1 MATNN
6 KKSTSAKKAAKPQQK
21 KTYKPETKSAPKKNV
36 IIAPYIIFIAALFI
50 TLTFFFDTKAVGS
63 WVNSALDW
71 LVGKGKYFL
80 PLYMFA
86 ISFMWKKD
94 KERNALPLK
103 CILYAVNILNLL
115 TVIRLLKFDSG
126 VICNWYTDL
135 LTEKA
140 IGTVAT
146 WVLAVI
152 FFTVSFILLC
162 GSTPDAVVKSII
174 TFFKEADYT
183 PQPRE
188 KKEKPPKPV
197 KEKAPAKEKARV
209 TEENGQRKFDLP
221 ELDPE
226 PAASQ
231 NEKHEINRSDPWDN
245 KVNEEENTDTPEQ
258 EPVPEPLP
266 EYEDEPVTEAI
277 PLPEPVT
284 ETAVSG
290 NGTVLAD
297 EAEDIQVLDE
307 DDEPVLE
314 TEDVAAPEAPYVF
327 PPLSLLIEGGEADG
341 GYSQADIRATGQKL
355 IETLESFGAR
365 AKIVNTSCGPTV
377 TRFELQP
384 EIGVKVKQIINL
396 SEDIALHLSA
406 SSVRVEPIPGKGA
419 VGVEIPNRRSSIV
432 RLRDLIATPAF
443 RDSNEKLLTCLGKD
457 IAGNPVYLDIK
468 KMPHLLIAGATG
480 QGKSVCLNSLIVS
493 LLYKARPEEVKLILI
508 DPKKLELSDYNGLPH
523 LLVPVVTEPKKAA
536 GTLNWAV
543 MEMEKRFERIQ
554 DVSARDSREYNEA
567 IAGDPEKEYMP
578 DVVIVIDELADL
590 MMTAPDDVET
600 SICRLAQKAR
610 AAGMHLVIGTQRPST
625 DVITGL
631 IKANIPSRIAFTVV
645 SRVDSDIILGQS
657 GAERLLGKGD
667 MLYAPVSEI
676 KPLRVQGAFVDGKKE
691 VAAVTQF
698 IKSAASVSYDEAVM
712 EKIEQEAKMC
722 GVKKKKIAV
731 EEDGAGEDDDKD
743 DPIKLKAIEVAL
755 EYGTISTSLLQRR
768 LSLGYAKAAR
778 IVDKL
783 ERSGVIGEFDPTT
796 KKRAI
801 LITAEEFAEMKLN
814 AKAGDEE

>member
-1 MATNN
+1 MATKN
-6 KKSTSAKKAAKPQQK
+6 KKSAPVKKAVKPQQK
-21 KTYKPETKSAPKKNV
+21 KTYKKSSGSGAEKFLV
-36 IIAPYIIFIAALFI
+36 LIPYILFIIALFI

-63 WVNSALDW
+63 WVNAGLDW

-80 PLYMFA
+80 PIYMFI
-86 ISFMWKKD
+86 ISFTFKSDRAKK
-94 KERNALPLK
+94 ALPLK
-103 CILYAVNILNLL
+103 SILYSVNILTLL
-115 TVIRLLKFDSG
+115 MTIRLLKFSSG
-126 VICNWYTDL
+126 VIFDWFTDL

-146 WVLAVI
+146 WVLSVI
-152 FFTVSFILLC
+152 FFTVSLILLC
-162 GSTPDAVVKSII
+162 GSTPDAVVRNII
-174 TFFKEADYT
+174 NFFKEADFT
-183 PQPRE
+183 PVQREPKIKE
-188 KKEKPPKPV
+188 KKI
-197 KEKAPAKEKARV
+197 KEKKVRHTEPV
-209 TEENGQRKFDLP
+209 TDTDDNGQRKFDLP
-221 ELDPE
+221 EFDSE
-226 PAASQ
+226 SDKKDD
-231 NEKHEINRSDPWDN
+231 KHEINRDDPWDN
-245 KVNEEENTDTPEQ
+245 KAKADEHTDPVPPSEP
-258 EPVPEPLP
+258 EPVPEPM
-266 EYEDEPVTEAI
+266 
-277 PLPEPVT
+277 PEPIPVP
-284 ETAVSG
+284 
-290 NGTVLAD
+290 
-297 EAEDIQVLDE
+297 EAEDTPPAPAE
-307 DDEPVLE
+307 DTVPEDIEVLE
-314 TEDVAAPEAPYVF
+314 DEEPILEEEDVVSPDTPYVF
-327 PPLSLLIEGGEADG
+327 PPLSLLIEGNDSDG
-341 GYSQADIRATGQKL
+341 GFTQADIRATGQKL

-432 RLRDLIATPAF
+432 RLRDLIANPTF
-443 RDSNEKLLTCLGKD
+443 RDSTEKLLTCLGKD

-480 QGKSVCLNSLIVS
+480 QGKSVCLNSLIIS

-543 MEMEKRFERIQ
+543 MEMERRFERIQ

-691 VAAVTQF
+691 VTAVTQF
-698 IKSAASVSYDEAVM
+698 IKSAASVSYDESVM

-722 GVKKKKIAV
+722 GVKKKKVVA
-731 EEDGAGEDDDKD
+731 EEDAAGEDDDKD

>member
-1 MATNN
+1 MATKN
-6 KKSTSAKKAAKPQQK
+6 KKSTPVKKAAKPKQNKSYKQTKSVEKQK
-21 KTYKPETKSAPKKNV
+21 KAVY
-36 IIAPYIIFIAALFI
+36 IAPYIIFIAALFI

-80 PLYMFA
+80 PIYMFA
-86 ISFMWKKD
+86 LSFMWKSDREK
-94 KERNALPLK
+94 NALPLK
-103 CILYAVNILNLL
+103 SILYSVNLL
-115 TVIRLLKFDSG
+115 TLLMVIRLAKYESG
-126 VICNWYTDL
+126 VIFNWFTDL

-152 FFTVSFILLC
+152 FFAVSLILLC
-162 GSTPDAVVKSII
+162 GSTPDAVVRNII
-174 TFFKEADYT
+174 KFFKEADYSAV
-183 PQPRE
+183 QRE
-188 KKEKPPKPV
+188 H
-197 KEKAPAKEKARV
+197 KEKAPKVKEVKEVKAKPVKAPAPIV
-209 TEENGQRKFDLP
+209 EDDGQRKFDLP
-221 ELDPE
+221 VMDDMESKAAPE
-226 PAASQ
+226 
-231 NEKHEINRSDPWDN
+231 EKHEINREDPWDE
-245 KVNEEENTDTPEQ
+245 KVKEQDVPVSEPEASAEEVIETVAE
-258 EPVPEPLP
+258 EVPVPEAAP
-266 EYEDEPVTEAI
+266 EAEGEDEP
-277 PLPEPVT
+277 L
-284 ETAVSG
+284 
-290 NGTVLAD
+290 
-297 EAEDIQVLDE
+297 AEDIESLEDE
-307 DDEPVLE
+307 EPILE
-314 TEDVAAPEAPYVF
+314 TEDVEVPEAPYVF
-327 PPLSLLIEGGEADG
+327 PPLSLLIEGNETDG
-341 GYSQADIRATGQKL
+341 GFTQADIRATGQKL

-419 VGVEIPNRRSSIV
+419 VGVEVPNRRSSIV
-432 RLRDLIATPAF
+432 RLHDLIATPTF
-443 RDSNEKLLTCLGKD
+443 RDSTDKLLTCLGKD
-457 IAGNPVYLDIK
+457 IAGNPVFLDIK

-480 QGKSVCLNSLIVS
+480 QGKSVCLNSLIIS

-543 MEMEKRFERIQ
+543 MEMERRFERIQ

-667 MLYAPVSEI
+667 MLYAPVSAI

-691 VAAVTQF
+691 VTAVTQF
-698 IKSAASVSYDEAVM
+698 IKSAANVAYDESVM

-722 GVKKKKIAV
+722 GVKKKKVAV
-731 EEDGAGEDDDKD
+731 EEDGGAEDDDKD
-743 DPIKLKAIEVAL
+743 DPIKIKAIEVAL

-801 LITAEEFAEMKLN
+801 LITPEEFAEMKLN
-814 AKAGDEE
+814 LKSGEEE

>member
-1 MATNN
+1 MATKN
-6 KKSTSAKKAAKPQQK
+6 KKSAPVKKTAKPQQNK
-21 KTYKPETKSAPKKNV
+21 SYKPAKKGDGMNKV
-36 IIAPYIIFIAALFI
+36 LIIVPYIIFIVALFI
-50 TLTFFFDTKAVGS
+50 TLSFFFDTKAVGA

-80 PLYMFA
+80 PIYMFI
-86 ISFMWKKD
+86 ISFTWKSDREK
-94 KERNALPLK
+94 NALPLK
-103 CILYAVNILNLL
+103 SILYSVNLL
-115 TVIRLLKFDSG
+115 TLLMMIRLIKYDSG
-126 VICNWYTDL
+126 VIFDWFTDL

-146 WVLAVI
+146 WALSVI
-152 FFTVSFILLC
+152 FFVVSLILLC
-162 GSTPDAVVKSII
+162 GSTPDAVVRNII
-174 TFFKEADYT
+174 KFFKEADYSAV
-183 PQPRE
+183 QPERKEKEPKIKEQKIKEKKAVRE
-188 KKEKPPKPV
+188 KEPV
-197 KEKAPAKEKARV
+197 TF
-209 TEENGQRKFDLP
+209 TEEDGQRKFDLP
-221 ELDPE
+221 EIDTE
-226 PAASQ
+226 HEKTSE
-231 NEKHEINRSDPWDN
+231 EKHEINREDPWDD
-245 KVNEEENTDTPEQ
+245 KAKAQDIPMPEPEIQPEPQPEPEPEEILPEETEPAPEA
-258 EPVPEPLP
+258 EPV
-266 EYEDEPVTEAI
+266 
-277 PLPEPVT
+277 
-284 ETAVSG
+284 
-290 NGTVLAD
+290 
-297 EAEDIQVLDE
+297 AEDIEVLEDE
-307 DDEPVLE
+307 EPILE
-314 TEDVAAPEAPYVF
+314 TEDVEAPEAPYVF
-327 PPLSLLIEGGEADG
+327 PPLSLLIEGNESDG
-341 GYSQADIRATGQKL
+341 GFTQADIRATGQKL

-419 VGVEIPNRRSSIV
+419 VGVEVPNRRSSIV
-432 RLRDLIATPAF
+432 RLHDLIATPAF
-443 RDSNEKLLTCLGKD
+443 RDSTDKLLTCLGKD
-457 IAGNPVYLDIK
+457 IAGNPVFLDIK

-480 QGKSVCLNSLIVS
+480 QGKSVCLNSLIIS

-543 MEMEKRFERIQ
+543 MEMERRFERIQ

-567 IAGDPEKEYMP
+567 VAGDPEKEYMP

-667 MLYAPVSEI
+667 MLYAPVSAI

-691 VAAVTQF
+691 VTAVTQF

-722 GVKKKKIAV
+722 GVKKKKVVADD
-731 EEDGAGEDDDKD
+731 EAGGEDDDKD

-814 AKAGDEE
+814 AKAGEEE

>member
-1 MATNN
+1 MATKN
-6 KKSTSAKKAAKPQQK
+6 KKSAPVKRAAKPQQT
-21 KTYKPETKSAPKKNV
+21 KTYKKASSSGAEKFLV
-36 IIAPYIIFIAALFI
+36 LVPYIIFIIALFI

-63 WVNSALDW
+63 WVNAGLDW

-80 PLYMFA
+80 PIYMFI
-86 ISFMWKKD
+86 ISFTFKSDRAKK
-94 KERNALPLK
+94 ALPLK
-103 CILYAVNILNLL
+103 CVLYSVNAL
-115 TVIRLLKFDSG
+115 TLFMTIRLCKFSSG
-126 VICNWYTDL
+126 VIFDWFTDL

-146 WVLAVI
+146 WVLSVI
-152 FFTVSFILLC
+152 FFTVSLILLC
-162 GSTPDAVVKSII
+162 GSTPDAVIRKII
-174 TFFKEADYT
+174 NFFKEADFT
-183 PQPRE
+183 PAQREPKQKE
-188 KKEKPPKPV
+188 KKIKNKKIRNEDN
-197 KEKAPAKEKARV
+197 V
-209 TEENGQRKFDLP
+209 TDTDTDVGQRKFDLP
-221 ELDPE
+221 EFDSEPE
-226 PAASQ
+226 KK
-231 NEKHEINRSDPWDN
+231 NDKHEINRDDPWNN
-245 KVNEEENTDTPEQ
+245 KEKAEENTDPVPPPAPD
-258 EPVPEPLP
+258 PVPEMEVLP
-266 EYEDEPVTEAI
+266 VPDDTDAPPAAEEAKTEDIEELEDE
-277 PLPEPVT
+277 EP
-284 ETAVSG
+284 
-290 NGTVLAD
+290 
-297 EAEDIQVLDE
+297 I
-307 DDEPVLE
+307 LE
-314 TEDVAAPEAPYVF
+314 EEDVTSPDTPYVF
-327 PPLSLLIEGGEADG
+327 PPLSLLIEGNDSDG
-341 GYSQADIRATGQKL
+341 GFTQADIRATGQKL

-365 AKIVNTSCGPTV
+365 ARIVNTSCGPTV

-432 RLRDLIATPAF
+432 RLRDLIANPVF
-443 RDSNEKLLTCLGKD
+443 RDSTDKLLTCLGKD

-543 MEMEKRFERIQ
+543 MEMERRFERIQ

-676 KPLRVQGAFVDGKKE
+676 KPIRVQGAFVDGKKE
-691 VAAVTQF
+691 VTAVTQF
-698 IKSAASVSYDEAVM
+698 IKSAASVSYDESVM

-722 GVKKKKIAV
+722 GVKKKKVVA
-731 EEDGAGEDDDKD
+731 EEDAAGEDDDKD

-801 LITAEEFAEMKLN
+801 LITPEEFAEMKLN

>member
-1 MATNN
+1 MATKN
-6 KKSTSAKKAAKPQQK
+6 KKNAPVKKAVKPQQT
-21 KTYKPETKSAPKKNV
+21 KTYKKASSSGAEKFLV
-36 IIAPYIIFIAALFI
+36 LVPYIIFIIALFI

-63 WVNSALDW
+63 WVNAGLDW

-80 PLYMFA
+80 PIYMFI
-86 ISFMWKKD
+86 ISFTFKSDRTKK
-94 KERNALPLK
+94 ALPLK
-103 CILYAVNILNLL
+103 CVLYSVNAL
-115 TVIRLLKFDSG
+115 TLFMTIRLCKFSSG
-126 VICNWYTDL
+126 VIFDWFTDL

-146 WVLAVI
+146 WILSVI
-152 FFTVSFILLC
+152 FFTVSLILLC
-162 GSTPDAVVKSII
+162 GSTPDAVIRKII
-174 TFFKEADYT
+174 NFFKEADFT
-183 PQPRE
+183 PAQRE
-188 KKEKPPKPV
+188 PNQKEEKIKNKKIRNEDN
-197 KEKAPAKEKARV
+197 V
-209 TEENGQRKFDLP
+209 TDTDTESGQRKFDLP
-221 ELDPE
+221 EFDSE
-226 PAASQ
+226 PDKK
-231 NEKHEINRSDPWDN
+231 NDKHEINRDDPWNN
-245 KVNEEENTDTPEQ
+245 KEKAEENTDPVPPPAPD
-258 EPVPEPLP
+258 PVPEREELP
-266 EYEDEPVTEAI
+266 VPDDTDAPPAAEEAKTEDIEELEDE
-277 PLPEPVT
+277 EP
-284 ETAVSG
+284 
-290 NGTVLAD
+290 
-297 EAEDIQVLDE
+297 I
-307 DDEPVLE
+307 LE
-314 TEDVAAPEAPYVF
+314 EEDVTSPDTPYVF
-327 PPLSLLIEGGEADG
+327 PPLSLLIEGNDSDG
-341 GYSQADIRATGQKL
+341 GFTQADIRATGQKL

-365 AKIVNTSCGPTV
+365 ARIVNTSCGPTV

-432 RLRDLIATPAF
+432 RLRDLIANPVF
-443 RDSNEKLLTCLGKD
+443 RDSTDKLLTCLGKD

-543 MEMEKRFERIQ
+543 MEMERRFERIQ

-676 KPLRVQGAFVDGKKE
+676 KPIRVQGAFVDGKKE
-691 VAAVTQF
+691 VTAVTQF
-698 IKSAASVSYDEAVM
+698 IKSAASVSYDESVM

-722 GVKKKKIAV
+722 GVKKKKVVA
-731 EEDGAGEDDDKD
+731 EEDAAGEDDDKD

-801 LITAEEFAEMKLN
+801 LITPEEFAEMKLN

>member
-1 MATNN
+1 MATKNR
-6 KKSTSAKKAAKPQQK
+6 KSTPVKKAAKPHQK
-21 KTYKPETKSAPKKNV
+21 KTYKNEQKSAPKKNITV
-36 IIAPYIIFIAALFI
+36 APYIIFIAALFI
-50 TLTFFFDTKAVGS
+50 TLTFFFDTKAVGN
-63 WVNSALDW
+63 WVNIALDW

-80 PLYMFA
+80 PIYMFA
-86 ISFMWKKD
+86 IAFMWKKD

-103 CILYAVNILNLL
+103 SILYTVNILNLL
-115 TVIRLLKFDSG
+115 TIIHLLKFSG
-126 VICNWYTDL
+126 GAVCDWATDL

-146 WVLAVI
+146 WVLAI
-152 FFTVSFILLC
+152 MFFTVSLILLC
-162 GSTPDAVVKSII
+162 GSTPDAVIKGII
-174 TFFKEADYT
+174 KFFKEADYS
-183 PQPRE
+183 PAPKE
-188 KKEKPPKPV
+188 KKV
-197 KEKAPAKEKARV
+197 KEPKVRKEAKEAKEVKEAEPV
-209 TEENGQRKFDLP
+209 TDQSGQRKFDLP

-226 PAASQ
+226 PAAQ
-231 NEKHEINRSDPWDN
+231 KEDKHEINRSAPWEDV
-245 KVNEEENTDTPEQ
+245 KAPETA
-258 EPVPEPLP
+258 EAEAEAVPEPIVPIP
-266 EYEDEPVTEAI
+266 EVIPEENPESEITESGSVTE
-277 PLPEPVT
+277 P
-284 ETAVSG
+284 
-290 NGTVLAD
+290 
-297 EAEDIQVLDE
+297 EDIEVLDDE
-307 DDEPVLE
+307 EEPVLE
-314 TEDVAAPEAPYVF
+314 TEDVNAPEAPYVF
-327 PPLSLLIEGGEADG
+327 PPLSLLIEGNDSDG
-341 GYSQADIRATGQKL
+341 GYTQADIRATGQKL

-432 RLRDLIATPAF
+432 RLRDLIATPSF
-443 RDSNEKLLTCLGKD
+443 RDSTDKLLTCLGKD
-457 IAGNPVYLDIK
+457 IAGNPVFLDIK

-543 MEMEKRFERIQ
+543 MEMERRFERIQ

-722 GVKKKKIAV
+722 GVKKKKVAV
-731 EEDGAGEDDDKD
+731 EEDAAGDEDDKD

-801 LITAEEFAEMKLN
+801 LITPEEFAEMKLN
-814 AKAGDEE
+814 AKSGDEE

>member
-6 KKSTSAKKAAKPQQK
+6 KKSAPVKKAAKPQQK
-21 KTYKPETKSAPKKNV
+21 KTYKNEQKSAPKKNKNIV
-36 IIAPYIIFIAALFI
+36 IAPYIIFITALFI
-50 TLTFFFDTKAVGS
+50 TLTFFFDTKAVGN
-63 WVNSALDW
+63 WVNIALDW

-80 PLYMFA
+80 PIYMFA
-86 ISFMWKKD
+86 IAFMWKRD

-103 CILYAVNILNLL
+103 VILYTVNILNLL
-115 TVIRLLKFDSG
+115 TIIRLLKFSG
-126 VICNWYTDL
+126 GAVCDWATDL

-146 WVLAVI
+146 WVLAII

-162 GSTPDAVVKSII
+162 GSTPDAVIKSII
-174 TFFKEADYT
+174 NFFKEADYSPT
-183 PQPRE
+183 PKE
-188 KKEKPPKPV
+188 KKV
-197 KEKAPAKEKARV
+197 KEPKIKVKKAVKEAETV
-209 TEENGQRKFDLP
+209 TEANGQRKFDLP

-226 PAASQ
+226 PAAAQ
-231 NEKHEINRSDPWDN
+231 TEDKHEINRSAPW
-245 KVNEEENTDTPEQ
+245 EDTKAPEPV
-258 EPVPEPLP
+258 EAETVPEPIEAEIVP
-266 EYEDEPVTEAI
+266 EPEAQDEI
-277 PLPEPVT
+277 PLIE
-284 ETAVSG
+284 
-290 NGTVLAD
+290 
-297 EAEDIQVLDE
+297 EAEDIAA
-307 DDEPVLE
+307 LE
-314 TEDVAAPEAPYVF
+314 TEEEPLLETEEVTAPEAPYVF
-327 PPLSLLIEGGEADG
+327 PPLSLLIEGNDSDG
-341 GYSQADIRATGQKL
+341 GYTQADIRATGQKL

-432 RLRDLIATPAF
+432 RLRDLISTPAF
-443 RDSNEKLLTCLGKD
+443 RDSSDKLLTCLGKD
-457 IAGNPVYLDIK
+457 IAGNPVFLDIK

-480 QGKSVCLNSLIVS
+480 QGKSVCLNSLIIS
-493 LLYKARPEEVKLILI
+493 LLYKARPDEVKLILI

-543 MEMEKRFERIQ
+543 MEMERRFERIQ

-578 DVVIVIDELADL
+578 DVVIVIDELAEL

-698 IKSAASVSYDEAVM
+698 IKSAASVSYDETVM

-722 GVKKKKIAV
+722 GVKKKKVAV
-731 EEDGAGEDDDKD
+731 EEDAAGEDDDKD

-801 LITAEEFAEMKLN
+801 LITPEEFAEMKLN

>member
-6 KKSTSAKKAAKPQQK
+6 KKSANVKKAAKPQETKAYK
-21 KTYKPETKSAPKKNV
+21 KTSATKSGKSV
-36 IIAPYIIFIAALFI
+36 CFAPYILFISALFI
-50 TLTFFFDTKAVGS
+50 TISFFFDTKAVGS
-63 WVNSALDW
+63 WVNIALDW
-71 LVGKGKYFL
+71 MVGRGKYFL
-80 PLYMFA
+80 PIYMF
-86 ISFMWKKD
+86 ILSFTWKSD
-94 KERNALPLK
+94 KAKNALPLK
-103 CILYAVNILNLL
+103 LVLYFSNLFTL
-115 TVIRLLKFDSG
+115 LICIRLCKFSSG
-126 VICNWYTDL
+126 VVFDWFTDL

-140 IGTVAT
+140 IGAVAT
-146 WVLAVI
+146 WVLSI
-152 FFTVSFILLC
+152 ILFSVSLILLC
-162 GSTPDAVVKSII
+162 GSTPDAVIKNII
-174 TFFKEADYT
+174 KFFKEADYSAV
-183 PQPRE
+183 QRE
-188 KKEKPPKPV
+188 KPQKEPKIKEKKKQSPPV
-197 KEKAPAKEKARV
+197 V
-209 TEENGQRKFDLP
+209 TDDDNGQRKFELP
-221 ELDPE
+221 ELDPVTQE
-226 PAASQ
+226 NKAD
-231 NEKHEINRSDPWDN
+231 EKHEINRENPWEEKKAEEPKAEEATPQESETPAQDIPAEDPPA
-245 KVNEEENTDTPEQ
+245 EEQ
-258 EPVPEPLP
+258 EQ
-266 EYEDEPVTEAI
+266 PVTEE
-277 PLPEPVT
+277 EPVSA
-284 ETAVSG
+284 EI
-290 NGTVLAD
+290 D
-297 EAEDIQVLDE
+297 EAEEVYQDE
-307 DDEPVLE
+307 EPVME
-314 TEDVAAPEAPYVF
+314 TEDIAEKEAPYVF
-327 PPLSLLIEGGEADG
+327 PPLSLLIEGDSEGSG
-341 GYSQADIRATGQKL
+341 FTQADIRATGQKL

-384 EIGVKVKQIINL
+384 EIGVKVKQIVNL

-432 RLRDLIATPAF
+432 RLRDLISTPTF
-443 RDSNEKLLTCLGKD
+443 RDSSDKLLTCLGKD
-457 IAGNPVYLDIK
+457 IGGNPVYLDIK

-480 QGKSVCLNSLIVS
+480 QGKSVCLNSLIIS
-493 LLYKARPEEVKLILI
+493 LLYKARPDEVKLILI

-543 MEMEKRFERIQ
+543 MEMERRFERIQ

-567 IAGDPEKEYMP
+567 VAGDPEKEYMP

-691 VAAVTQF
+691 VTAVTQF
-698 IKSAASVSYDEAVM
+698 IKSAASVSYDESVM

-722 GVKKKKIAV
+722 GVKKKKVAV
-731 EEDGAGEDDDKD
+731 EEDGASEDDDKD

-814 AKAGDEE
+814 AGGGEEE

>member
-1 MATNN
+1 MATKN
-6 KKSTSAKKAAKPQQK
+6 KKSAAVKKAAKPQQK
-21 KTYKPETKSAPKKNV
+21 KTYKKASGTGAEKV
-36 IIAPYIIFIAALFI
+36 LIFVPYILFITALFI

-63 WVNSALDW
+63 WVNIGLDW

-80 PLYMFA
+80 PIYMFI
-86 ISFMWKKD
+86 ISVMWKSDRAK
-94 KERNALPLK
+94 NALPLK
-103 CILYAVNILNLL
+103 SILYSVNILTLL
-115 TVIRLLKFDSG
+115 MVIRLLKFSSG
-126 VICNWYTDL
+126 VVFDWFTDL

-146 WVLAVI
+146 WVLSVI
-152 FFTVSFILLC
+152 FFTVSLILLC
-162 GSTPDAVVKSII
+162 GSTPDAVVRKII
-174 TFFKEADYT
+174 NFFKEADYT
-183 PQPRE
+183 PVQRE
-188 KKEKPPKPV
+188 PKV
-197 KEKAPAKEKARV
+197 KEKKIKEKKVRPAEPV
-209 TEENGQRKFDLP
+209 TDTEDNGQRKFDLP
-221 ELDPE
+221 EFDTDT
-226 PAASQ
+226 
-231 NEKHEINRSDPWDN
+231 NDNDGKHEINRDDPWDD
-245 KVNEEENTDTPEQ
+245 KSKTEDTPAPAEEPAPEHPPEIQ
-258 EPVPEPLP
+258 EESTAAPAEDAVPEDIETL
-266 EYEDEPVTEAI
+266 EDE
-277 PLPEPVT
+277 EP
-284 ETAVSG
+284 
-290 NGTVLAD
+290 
-297 EAEDIQVLDE
+297 I
-307 DDEPVLE
+307 LE
-314 TEDVAAPEAPYVF
+314 SEDVTAPDAPYVF
-327 PPLSLLIEGGEADG
+327 PPLSLLIEGNDSDG
-341 GYSQADIRATGQKL
+341 GFTQADIRATGQKL

-432 RLRDLIATPAF
+432 RLRDLIANPAF
-443 RDSNEKLLTCLGKD
+443 RDSTDKLLTCLGKD

-480 QGKSVCLNSLIVS
+480 QGKSVCLNSLIIS

-543 MEMEKRFERIQ
+543 MEMERRFERIQ

-691 VAAVTQF
+691 VTAVTQF
-698 IKSAASVSYDEAVM
+698 IKSAASVSYDESVM

-722 GVKKKKIAV
+722 GVKKKKVVA
-731 EEDGAGEDDDKD
+731 EEDNAGEDDDKD

-801 LITAEEFAEMKLN
+801 LITPEEFAEMKLN

>member
-1 MATNN
+1 MATKN
-6 KKSTSAKKAAKPQQK
+6 KKNAPVKKAAKPQQNK
-21 KTYKPETKSAPKKNV
+21 SYKQTKSSEKPKKAV
-36 IIAPYIIFIAALFI
+36 YIAPYIIFIAALFI
-50 TLTFFFDTKAVGS
+50 TLTFFFDTKAVGA
-63 WVNSALDW
+63 WVNSVLDW

-80 PLYMFA
+80 PIYMFA
-86 ISFMWKKD
+86 LSFMWKSDREK
-94 KERNALPLK
+94 NALPLK
-103 CILYAVNILNLL
+103 SILYSVNLL
-115 TVIRLLKFDSG
+115 TLLMVIRLAKYESG
-126 VICNWYTDL
+126 VIFNWFTDL

-152 FFTVSFILLC
+152 FFLVSLILLC
-162 GSTPDAVVKSII
+162 GSTPDAVVKNII
-174 TFFKEADYT
+174 KFFKEADYSAV
-183 PQPRE
+183 RNE
-188 KKEKPPKPV
+188 R
-197 KEKAPAKEKARV
+197 KEKAPKVKEVKAKPVKAPAPII
-209 TEENGQRKFDLP
+209 EDNGQRKFDLP
-221 ELDPE
+221 EMDDTVGKSEPE
-226 PAASQ
+226 
-231 NEKHEINRSDPWDN
+231 EKHEINREDPWDE
-245 KVNEEENTDTPEQ
+245 KSKEKEA
-258 EPVPEPLP
+258 PL
-266 EYEDEPVTEAI
+266 PVTEEFAEKDV
-277 PLPEPVT
+277 PEEEPEPET
-284 ETAVSG
+284 ETAS
-290 NGTVLAD
+290 
-297 EAEDIQVLDE
+297 EAEAEAQPVSEDIE
-307 DDEPVLE
+307 DLEEEEPVLE
-314 TEDVAAPEAPYVF
+314 TEDVEAPEAPYVF
-327 PPLSLLIEGGEADG
+327 PPLSLLIEGNETDG
-341 GYSQADIRATGQKL
+341 GFTQADIRATGQKL

-377 TRFELQP
+377 TRFELHP

-419 VGVEIPNRRSSIV
+419 VGVEVPNRRSSIV
-432 RLRDLIATPAF
+432 RLHDLIATPTF
-443 RDSNEKLLTCLGKD
+443 RDSTDKLLTCLGKD
-457 IAGNPVYLDIK
+457 IAGNPVFLDIK

-480 QGKSVCLNSLIVS
+480 QGKSVCLNSLIIS

-543 MEMEKRFERIQ
+543 MEMERRFERIQ

-667 MLYAPVSEI
+667 MLYAPVSAI

-691 VAAVTQF
+691 VTAVTQF
-698 IKSAASVSYDEAVM
+698 IKSAANVSYDEAVM

-722 GVKKKKIAV
+722 GVKKKKSVV
-731 EEDGAGEDDDKD
+731 EEEGGAEDDDKD

-801 LITAEEFAEMKLN
+801 LITPEEFAEMKLN
-814 AKAGDEE
+814 SKSGEEE

>member
-1 MATNN
+1 MATKN
-6 KKSTSAKKAAKPQQK
+6 KKSTPVKKAAKPQQNKSYKQTKNSEKAK
-21 KTYKPETKSAPKKNV
+21 KAVY
-36 IIAPYIIFIAALFI
+36 IAPYIIFIAALFI
-50 TLTFFFDTKAVGS
+50 TLTFFFDTKAVGA

-80 PLYMFA
+80 PVYMFA
-86 ISFMWKKD
+86 LSFMWKSDREK
-94 KERNALPLK
+94 NALPLK
-103 CILYAVNILNLL
+103 SILYSVNLL
-115 TVIRLLKFDSG
+115 TLLMVIRLAKYESG
-126 VICNWYTDL
+126 VIFNWFTDL

-152 FFTVSFILLC
+152 FFIVSLILLC
-162 GSTPDAVVKSII
+162 GSTPDAVVKNII
-174 TFFKEADYT
+174 KFFKEADYSAV
-183 PQPRE
+183 QSERRE
-188 KKEKPPKPV
+188 KAPKVKEVKTKPV
-197 KEKAPAKEKARV
+197 KAPAPIVED
-209 TEENGQRKFDLP
+209 NGQRKFDLP
-221 ELDPE
+221 EMDDTETKQPE
-226 PAASQ
+226 
-231 NEKHEINRSDPWDN
+231 EKHEINREDPWDE
-245 KVNEEENTDTPEQ
+245 KTTEKEI
-258 EPVPEPLP
+258 
-266 EYEDEPVTEAI
+266 PVTEEFTVEQV
-277 PLPEPVT
+277 PE
-284 ETAVSG
+284 ETAVE
-290 NGTVLAD
+290 
-297 EAEDIQVLDE
+297 EAVTEPDAQPEVQQQPETEDIENLE
-307 DDEPVLE
+307 EEEPLLE
-314 TEDVAAPEAPYVF
+314 TEDVETPEAPYVF
-327 PPLSLLIEGGEADG
+327 PPLSLLIEGNETDG
-341 GYSQADIRATGQKL
+341 GYTQADIRATGQKL

-419 VGVEIPNRRSSIV
+419 VGVEVPNRRSSIV
-432 RLRDLIATPAF
+432 RLHDLIATPTF
-443 RDSNEKLLTCLGKD
+443 RDSTDKLLTCLGKD
-457 IAGNPVYLDIK
+457 IAGNPVFLDIK

-480 QGKSVCLNSLIVS
+480 QGKSVCLNSLIIS

-543 MEMEKRFERIQ
+543 MEMERRFERIQ

-567 IAGDPEKEYMP
+567 VAGDPEKEYMP

-667 MLYAPVSEI
+667 MLYAPVSAI

-691 VAAVTQF
+691 VTAVTQF
-698 IKSAASVSYDEAVM
+698 IKSAANVSYDESVM

-722 GVKKKKIAV
+722 GVKKKKAVV
-731 EEDGAGEDDDKD
+731 EEEGGADDDDKD

-801 LITAEEFAEMKLN
+801 LITPEEFAEMKLN
-814 AKAGDEE
+814 SKSGEEE

>member
-1 MATNN
+1 MATKN
-6 KKSTSAKKAAKPQQK
+6 KKSAPVKKATKPQQNK
-21 KTYKPETKSAPKKNV
+21 SYKQTKSVEKQKKAV
-36 IIAPYIIFIAALFI
+36 YIAPYIIFIAALFI
-50 TLTFFFDTKAVGS
+50 TLTFFFDTKAVGA

-80 PLYMFA
+80 PIYMFA
-86 ISFMWKKD
+86 LSFMWKSDREK
-94 KERNALPLK
+94 NVLPLK
-103 CILYAVNILNLL
+103 SILYSVNILTLL
-115 TVIRLLKFDSG
+115 MVIRLAKYESG
-126 VICNWYTDL
+126 VIFNWFTDL

-152 FFTVSFILLC
+152 FFVVSLILLC
-162 GSTPDAVVKSII
+162 GSTPDAVVRNII
-174 TFFKEADYT
+174 KFFKEADYSAAL
-183 PQPRE
+183 PER
-188 KKEKPPKPV
+188 KEKAPKVKEIKAKPV
-197 KEKAPAKEKARV
+197 KEPAPVVED
-209 TEENGQRKFDLP
+209 NGQRKFDLP
-221 ELDPE
+221 VMDDLETKAEPE
-226 PAASQ
+226 
-231 NEKHEINRSDPWDN
+231 EKHEINREDPWDDRA
-245 KVNEEENTDTPEQ
+245 KEQ
-258 EPVPEPLP
+258 
-266 EYEDEPVTEAI
+266 DI
-277 PLPEPVT
+277 PLPAPEAAAEETTEVLTEELSEP
-284 ETAVSG
+284 ESAPE
-290 NGTVLAD
+290 AQAEP
-297 EAEDIQVLDE
+297 EAEDIETLEDE
-307 DDEPVLE
+307 EPILE
-314 TEDVAAPEAPYVF
+314 TEDVEVPEAPYVF
-327 PPLSLLIEGGEADG
+327 PPLSLLIEGNETDG
-341 GYSQADIRATGQKL
+341 GFTQADIRATGQKL

-419 VGVEIPNRRSSIV
+419 VGVEVPNRRSSIV
-432 RLRDLIATPAF
+432 RLHDLIATPTF
-443 RDSNEKLLTCLGKD
+443 RDSTDKLLTCLGKD
-457 IAGNPVYLDIK
+457 IAGNPVFLDIK

-480 QGKSVCLNSLIVS
+480 QGKSVCLNSLIIS

-543 MEMEKRFERIQ
+543 MEMERRFERIQ

-667 MLYAPVSEI
+667 MLYAPVSAI

-691 VAAVTQF
+691 VTAVTQF
-698 IKSAASVSYDEAVM
+698 IKSAANVSYDESVM

-722 GVKKKKIAV
+722 GVKKKKVAV
-731 EEDGAGEDDDKD
+731 EEEGGAEDDDKD

-801 LITAEEFAEMKLN
+801 LITPEEFAEMKLN

>member
-1 MATNN
+1 MATKN
-6 KKSTSAKKAAKPQQK
+6 KKSAAVKKAEKPQQK
-21 KTYKPETKSAPKKNV
+21 KTYKKASGTGAEKV
-36 IIAPYIIFIAALFI
+36 LIFVPYILFITALFI

-63 WVNSALDW
+63 WVNIGLDW

-80 PLYMFA
+80 PIYMFI
-86 ISFMWKKD
+86 ISFTFKNDRAKK
-94 KERNALPLK
+94 ALPLK
-103 CILYAVNILNLL
+103 SILYSVNIITLFMM
-115 TVIRLLKFDSG
+115 IRLINTIIKNVDYSSG
-126 VICNWYTDL
+126 VIINWFTDL

-146 WVLAVI
+146 WVLSVI
-152 FFTVSFILLC
+152 FFTVSLILLC
-162 GSTPDAVVKSII
+162 GSTPDAVVRKII
-174 TFFKEADYT
+174 NFFKEADYT
-183 PQPRE
+183 PVQRE
-188 KKEKPPKPV
+188 PKV
-197 KEKAPAKEKARV
+197 KEKKMKEKKVRPAEPV
-209 TEENGQRKFDLP
+209 TDTEDNGQRKFDLP
-221 ELDPE
+221 EFDTDT
-226 PAASQ
+226 
-231 NEKHEINRSDPWDN
+231 NDNDGKHEINRDDPWDD
-245 KVNEEENTDTPEQ
+245 KAKTEDTPATAEEPAPEQ
-258 EPVPEPLP
+258 TPEIQEESTSAPAEDAVPEDIETL
-266 EYEDEPVTEAI
+266 EDE
-277 PLPEPVT
+277 EP
-284 ETAVSG
+284 
-290 NGTVLAD
+290 
-297 EAEDIQVLDE
+297 I
-307 DDEPVLE
+307 LE
-314 TEDVAAPEAPYVF
+314 SEDVTAPDAPYVF
-327 PPLSLLIEGGEADG
+327 PPLSLLIEGNDSDG
-341 GYSQADIRATGQKL
+341 GFTQADIRATGQKL

-432 RLRDLIATPAF
+432 RLRDLIANPAF
-443 RDSNEKLLTCLGKD
+443 RDSTDKLLTCLGKD

-480 QGKSVCLNSLIVS
+480 QGKSVCLNSLIIS

-543 MEMEKRFERIQ
+543 MEMERRFERIQ

-691 VAAVTQF
+691 VTAVTQF
-698 IKSAASVSYDEAVM
+698 IKSAASVSYDESVM

-722 GVKKKKIAV
+722 GVKKKKVVA
-731 EEDGAGEDDDKD
+731 EEDNAGEDDDKD

-801 LITAEEFAEMKLN
+801 LITPEEFAEMKLN